1 MNDKHGFPNTHHS
14 MINRIQEGDE
24 DTRLLALTD
33 FANSY
38 RTPLIDY
45 LIKCLNIDRADA
57 EDLVQQFFL
66 DKIMSGKVL
75 GMANNK
81 GRFRSALRTSLY
93 NFFVDSKRAQKR
105 EGIERH
111 FDVDLD
117 EDASEA
123 INPIDLVWATAL
135 FRTSLARMKNE
146 SQHWELFFDR
156 VLTQPPLPY
165 DQIIE
170 KHGYSDPGKASNL
183 LMTAK
188 RQFNRILNDSV
199 GSQSYLSGVSGETEY
214 QNEINLLTQLLSDS
228 KMIGEIVKTLDD
240 SCLPEPAKE
249 SVFQHSILGE
259 HVLFIPESPDKSWDR
274 SDADSMIK
282 HLLSQTVGDFI
293 ELELISNEWTLSDLL
308 FDNQDDAEALPAV
321 KALKECFNERGK
333 AKQSSLPERVD
344 VAMTFTMIARYVTL
358 GGEVEDVTSMRRD
371 VLTQR
376 LEQLVEK
383 DWIPSEIRDL
393 IGAAVNRLLS

>member
-1 MNDKHGFPNTHHS
+1 MC
-14 MINRIQEGDE
+14 IR
-24 DTRLLALTD
+24 
-33 FANSY
+33 
-38 RTPLIDY
+38 
-45 LIKCLNIDRADA
+45 
-57 EDLVQQFFL
+57 
-66 DKIMSGKVL
+66 
-75 GMANNK
+75 
-81 GRFRSALRTSLY
+81 
-93 NFFVDSKRAQKR
+93 DS
-105 EGIERH
+105 
-111 FDVDLD
+111 
-117 EDASEA
+117 
-123 INPIDLVWATAL
+123 
-135 FRTSLARMKNE
+135 
-146 SQHWELFFDR
+146 
-156 VLTQPPLPY
+156 
-165 DQIIE
+165 
-170 KHGYSDPGKASNL
+170 GYSDPGKASNL

-188 RQFNRILNDSV
+188 RQFNRILNDCV
-199 GSQSYLSGVSGETEY
+199 GSQSYLSGGSGETEY

-344 VAMTFTMIARYVTL
+344 VAMTFTTVSYTHLTL
-358 GGEVEDVTSMRRD
+358 PTIYSV
-371 VLTQR
+371 
-376 LEQLVEK
+376 
-383 DWIPSEIRDL
+383 
-393 IGAAVNRLLS
+393 